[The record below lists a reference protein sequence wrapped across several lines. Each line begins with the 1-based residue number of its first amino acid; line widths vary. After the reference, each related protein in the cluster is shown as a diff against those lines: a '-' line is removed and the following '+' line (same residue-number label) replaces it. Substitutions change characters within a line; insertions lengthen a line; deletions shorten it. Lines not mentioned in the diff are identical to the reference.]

1 MIQFYATLMT
11 VLAGGKDELSAR
23 FAELREDR
31 ERGSLTVEQAIV
43 TGLLVV
49 AALAL
54 LAVIANA
61 VTSRSATIR

>member
-11 VLAGGKDELSAR
+11 VLAGGKDELTAR

-61 VTSRSATIR
+61 VTNRSANIN

>member
-11 VLAGGKDELSAR
+11 VLAGGREELTSR
-23 FAELREDR
+23 FAELRENR

-54 LAVIANA
+54 MVIIANA
-61 VTSRSATIR
+61 VTSRSASIQ